1 MIATFISLGV
11 IKHSMLPRLQFDI
24 EISSDSPR
32 EQVLIYGWTGEL
44 YLQHPQYMLIGN
56 LPTNFDLLNL
66 TPNAK
71 QRIRTSC
78 EVSPEKLDIIEDQR
92 KGANLQI
99 TISLNILCAH
109 IPQGTVP
116 PIGIN
121 TIRSEMLT
129 VKPATDEAV
138 IVIPRSIWD
147 DRLEELNYGSIMTL
161 RFAFPPPPLGTQLD
175 KSLNFIKDAQKKIN
189 DGEWAD
195 SLVSCRKS
203 IDELQ
208 KLWGNDDEKRKAFLE
223 KILDD
228 EKKAEACEDLWQAIQ
243 KAKNFASGGPH
254 TYWVITADKR
264 DAELAIRVISA
275 FVHYFAHN
283 LARASVS

>member
-1 MIATFISLGV
+1 MIATFVSLSV
-11 IKHSMLPRLQFDI
+11 IKHSMIPRLQFDI
-24 EISSDSPR
+24 EISNDSPG
-32 EQVLIYGWTGEL
+32 EQVLIYGWTGGL
-44 YLQHPQYMLIGN
+44 ILQRPQYMLIGN
-56 LPTNFDLLNL
+56 LSTNFDLLNL
-66 TPNAK
+66 MPNAN

-99 TISLNILCAH
+99 TIGLNILCAH
-109 IPQGTVP
+109 IPQGTAP

-129 VKPATDEAV
+129 VKPATDEDV

-175 KSLNFIKDAQKKIN
+175 KSINFIKDAQKKIN

-254 TYWVITADKR
+254 TYWIKTADKR
-264 DAELAIRVISA
+264 DAELVIRVVSA
-275 FVHYFAHN
+275 FVHYFAKN
-283 LARASVS
+283 LARTSVT

>member
-1 MIATFISLGV
+1 MI
-11 IKHSMLPRLQFDI
+11 PRLQFDI
-24 EISSDSPR
+24 EISSDSPGQ
-32 EQVLIYGWTGEL
+32 QVLIYGWTGEL
-44 YLQHPQYMLIGN
+44 YLQHPQHMLIGN
-56 LPTNFDLLNL
+56 LFTNFGLLSL
-66 TPNAK
+66 VPNAK
-71 QRIRTSC
+71 NRIRTFC

-99 TISLNILCAH
+99 TISLNLLCAF
-109 IPQGTVP
+109 IPQGTAP

-129 VKPATDEAV
+129 VKSATDEGV

-175 KSLNFIKDAQKKIN
+175 KSINFIKDAQKKIN
-189 DGEWAD
+189 DGEWSD

-203 IDELQ
+203 IEELQ
-208 KLWGNDDEKRKAFLE
+208 KLIGHDEEKQKAFFKHILKDEE
-223 KILDD
+223 KAQDC
-228 EKKAEACEDLWQAIQ
+228 KGLWDAVQ

-254 TYWVITADKR
+254 TYWVKTADKR
-264 DAELAIRVISA
+264 DAELAIRVVSA
-275 FVHYFAHN
+275 FVHYFANN
-283 LARASVS
+283 LARVSTS